1 VTESDARVVVVG
13 AGAAGSTTALMLARY
28 GIPTTVLERRSTP
41 LEHPAAHVIN
51 ATSLEA
57 WERVDADLAAAIAA
71 EGPPLEEIRTIRW
84 AARVGD
90 PIADLDFVT
99 GDPEE
104 LAMVRSFSS
113 YLRSHV
119 GQHLLMPKL
128 WEALEREPLVDF
140 CRDVVVEG
148 VVHADDGSVVVSD
161 RSGRTHTGRYVVAA
175 DGANSALREH
185 AGITLEG
192 PVLAHMGSAFLHAP
206 GLYAPGASRPLL
218 TWIYQPDFAGVL
230 IAHADDCYILMTVYL
245 HPDQE
250 IARSGRTY
258 WERTVPKVLGRD
270 DVTIRSTGT
279 WTMTSQMATRFRD
292 RGLLLVGDA
301 AHRFPHTGGFGLNS
315 GVQDAENLAWKLHAV
330 LVDSADPSL
339 LDTYEQERRPVI
351 QAFAEYSVRN
361 HFKLDEVTK
370 PFGVSNKALYGATRA
385 VTKPPLSWLPRRL
398 TAAVME
404 RGTRMQLARTAGLDP
419 SSRHSERLRRHVE
432 ETVPNQ
438 VEHFV
443 ATGLEFGYGYTG
455 GLTATEP
462 GAPRTVGD
470 GVRHHV
476 PTTWPGRRLPHVPVL
491 DQGRTV
497 PVRTLVRA
505 TGLTLMTFDPETWR
519 AWTAEHLGN
528 LPIGVV
534 VQPLAVADD
543 LPASIADRL
552 EIGPVGAVVVRPDTH
567 VVWRTSTDAAE
578 SGDDLARFL
587 REAWAPRWPDR
598 VMSPRAEA

>member
-1 VTESDARVVVVG
+1 VSEPDAHVVVVG

-28 GIPTTVLERRSTP
+28 GIGTTVLERRSTP

-57 WERVDADLAAAIAA
+57 WERVDPGLAAAIAA
-71 EGPPLEEIRTIRW
+71 ESPPLEEIRTIRW

-90 PIADLDFVT
+90 PIADLDFLT
-99 GDPEE
+99 GDPDE
-104 LAMVRSFSS
+104 LALVRTFST

-119 GQHLLMPKL
+119 GQHQLMPKL
-128 WEALEREPLVDF
+128 WDALEREPLVDF
-140 CRDVVVEG
+140 RRDVAVAG
-148 VVHADDGSVVVSD
+148 LTHAADGSVVVTD
-161 RSGRTHTGRYVVAA
+161 RSGRTHPGRFAVAA

-206 GLYAPGASRPLL
+206 GLYAPGESRPLL

-258 WERTVPKVLGRD
+258 WERTVPTVLGRD

-330 LVDSADPSL
+330 LVDGADPSL

-351 QAFAEYSVRN
+351 RAFAEYSVRN
-361 HFKLDEVTK
+361 HFKLDEVTR

-385 VTKPPLSWLPRRL
+385 VTKPPLSWLPRRV
-398 TAAVME
+398 TAAMME
-404 RGTRMQLARTAGLDP
+404 RGTRMQLARTAGLAP

-432 ETVPNQ
+432 NTVPDQ

-455 GLTATEP
+455 GLTATER
-462 GAPRTVGD
+462 GSPRTIGD

-476 PTTWPGRRLPHVPVL
+476 PTTWPGRRLPHVPIE
-491 DQGRTV
+491 DGGRVV

-505 TGLTLMTFDPETWR
+505 TGLTLMTFDAAAWETW
-519 AWTAEHLGN
+519 TAQNLVG
-528 LPIGVV
+528 LPIAVV

-567 VVWRTSTDAAE
+567 VVWRTSTDATE
-578 SGDDLARFL
+578 SGDALARFL
-587 REAWAPRWPDR
+587 RDVWAPRWPDR
-598 VMSPRAEA
+598 TTSARAEV